1 MRAKNVGTLAP
12 AAILIVA
19 LSSLAGCA
27 LPPPDTLQSPTPL
40 PHGGGKYPCPYS
52 ASGVLTPWAQRAIES
67 DRGGAKAGAFA
78 AEMAVGAIPVAG
90 DLFAEH
96 VGQEM
101 VKSAAVKAAG
111 GREFMRGTSDQ
122 SFDELDDL
130 AVWHYVNFSTA
141 AEFNTLQKFLTELYP
156 YLAENY
162 GNAVRHAK
170 RKGKPGE

>member
-1 MRAKNVGTLAP
+1 MRAKSLTGGP
-12 AAILIVA
+12 VA
-19 LSSLAGCA
+19 VLVVAVSSLAGCA

-52 ASGVLTPWAQRAIES
+52 ASGALAPWAKRAIES

-78 AEMAVGAIPVAG
+78 AEMAIGAVPIAG
-90 DLFAEH
+90 DLFAEQ

-101 VKSAAVKAAG
+101 VRGAAVKAAG
-111 GREFMRGTSDQ
+111 GRDFMRVSSDQ

-130 AVWHYVNFSTA
+130 AVWHYVNHSTA
-141 AEFNTLQKFLTELYP
+141 AEFEALQKFLTELYP

-170 RKGKPGE
+170 RKPGP